1 MDVPDDEAIPED
13 LHSIAE
19 DVAADCPDDILH
31 ELRDIGFNAFS
42 FLWAGSSLV
51 VIRLVDLFP
60 LQILEGVSSTRWWA
74 IISILEHFLNKAHF
88 CIGFL

>member
-42 FLWAGSSLV
+42 FLCGAHTFISDGFSAELIDADVGLYIREPAAG
-51 VIRLVDLFP
+51 RKMD
-60 LQILEGVSSTRWWA
+60 E
-74 IISILEHFLNKAHF
+74 EHFAFVKEPA
-88 CIGFL
+88 